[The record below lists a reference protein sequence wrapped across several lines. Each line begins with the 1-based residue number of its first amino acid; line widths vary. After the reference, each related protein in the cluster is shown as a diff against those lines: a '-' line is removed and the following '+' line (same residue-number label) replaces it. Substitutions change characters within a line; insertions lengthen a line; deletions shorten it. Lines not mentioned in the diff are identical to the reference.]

1 MALTSVVLPAPLG
14 PIRPRIDPFS
24 TSSDTSST
32 ARTPPK
38 CRWTFSSRRST
49 DLRAR
54 PPAWTDEGETATAKD
69 SLRAEDDDKDQDQAA
84 DHTDVVACL
93 LEDVGERRQEQRA
106 DDRTEHGAAAAEHC
120 KCEDLNGPCHAVLVG
135 IDEEVEV

>member
-1 MALTSVVLPAPLG
+1 MALTRVRLPAPFG
-14 PIRPRIDPFS
+14 PIRPWIDPFS

-38 CRWTFSSRRST
+38 GRWTFSSRKST
-49 DLRAR
+49 DLSAR
-54 PPAWTDEGETATAKD
+54 PPAGSDGGEAATTED
-69 SLRAEDDDKDQDQAA
+69 SLRAEDDDQDQDQAA

-106 DDRTEHGAAAAEHC
+106 DDRTEHGAASAEHC
-120 KCEDLNGPCHAVLVG
+120 KCEDLNGPRHAALVG